1 MPAEYN
7 PNNVDGQTLTTTD
20 LNQHIPQC
28 VAHLLRRRNLF
39 VREPCSTDRRG
50 ARRYCGSCWAHAA
63 LSSIADR
70 IKIASK
76 GAGRDV
82 VPAVQVMID
91 CGDAGT
97 CNGGDSMKAYEWVHK
112 NGIPDITCAQCVA
125 HLF

>member
-1 MPAEYN
+1 MEETFLCKSR
-7 PNNVDGQTLTTTD
+7 GRLTAAA
-20 LNQHIPQC
+20 L
-28 VAHLLRRRNLF
+28 
-39 VREPCSTDRRG
+39 G
-50 ARRYCGSCWAHAA
+50 RYCGSCWAHAA

-125 HLF
+125 HLL